1 MDAIRKGLSVLLL
14 AGAGVGAAQTNA
26 LPPVVIDY
34 FYEAGCPE
42 CRVVTDEVL
51 PALASRFP
59 GFFRLEAHELSR
71 MSNMLMLVAYQA
83 RLGVPDRNE
92 PVSMAIDYMY
102 FYNGLDEIRH
112 GVADR
117 VERCVEERL
126 APGWRAAEP
135 IPVERRAVEAVAA
148 KRAGAMAFTAVVAGG
163 LIDGLNPCALSTLV
177 FFMSLLGLARVRGR
191 DLLVMG
197 LAFCVAS
204 FAVYTALGFGL
215 LWMIHSLDGFQS
227 VRIGMRVALMAA
239 LALLAFLSF
248 RDAWRFR
255 RSGKAEA
262 VTLQL
267 PDSLKQRIHGIM
279 RNRLHAGGLVAG
291 GLVIGGLVTLIE
303 SVCTGQVYLPT
314 LLVVLR
320 SGLGTAREWVLLLV
334 YNLMVVVPLV
344 VVFALAYG
352 GLRTGALPAWSRAHV
367 VPGKLM
373 LGAFFMAMALM
384 LLMLG

>member
-1 MDAIRKGLSVLLL
+1 MRNAIRQGLFVLLL
-14 AGAGVGAAQTNA
+14 AGAAGAQTNA
-26 LPPVVIDY
+26 PPTVVIDY
-34 FYEAGCPE
+34 FYESGCPE

-59 GFFRLEAHELSR
+59 GFYRLEAHDLNQ

-92 PVSMAIDYMY
+92 PVSMAIDYTY
-102 FYNGLDEIRH
+102 FYNGLEEIRR

-126 APGWRAAEP
+126 APGWRAPLP
-135 IPVERRAVEAVAA
+135 IPVEREAVEAAA
-148 KRAGAMAFTAVVAGG
+148 AERAGAMAFTAVVAGG

-197 LAFCVAS
+197 MAFCVAS

-215 LWMIHSLDGFQS
+215 LWMIHSLEGFQA
-227 VRIGMRVALMAA
+227 VRAGMRVALMAA

-248 RDAWRFR
+248 RDAWRFS

-267 PDSLKQRIHGIM
+267 PDLLKQRIHGIM
-279 RNRLHAGGLVAG
+279 RNRLRAGGLVAG

-320 SGLGTAREWVLLLV
+320 SGVGTAREWALLLI
-334 YNLMVVVPLV
+334 YNLMVIVPLV
-344 VVFALAYG
+344 LVFALVYN
-352 GLRTGALPAWSRAHV
+352 GLKPGALPAWSRAHV
-367 VPGKLM
+367 VPGKFL
-373 LGAFFMAMALM
+373 LGGFFMVMALM